1 MTFTDFV
8 ISQDIVKSPKT
19 KAGAKSAAPFIEWV
33 GGKRSLLEK
42 YNPFIPKDFDNYY
55 EPFVGGGAMF
65 YHIHSMYEN
74 SIYSMYGNNKKYFLS
89 DLNQELV
96 ITYQTV
102 ADNYQEIAKLLQCM
116 NVRHCKEFYYAV
128 RNYDRK
134 KIAPYRY
141 EKLFNVVE
149 VLTPVEIAS
158 RFMFLNATCFNALYR
173 VNGDNLFNVPIG
185 TSLKKDIADNGILR
199 LCHDALQDVEIKY
212 QSYQNINPKRG
223 DLVFFDP
230 PYAPISATSSF
241 TSYTSE
247 EFGVVQQIQLK
258 EFCDSLNER
267 GVKFMLANSNC
278 EFIRELYQSYN
289 QYTFALDRR
298 INCKGDLR
306 KQIEDNEILVTNF
319 TA

>member
-19 KAGAKSAAPFIEWV
+19 KAGAKTAMPFINWV

-42 YNPFIPKDFDNYY
+42 YNPLIPKDFGDYY
-55 EPFVGGGAMF
+55 EPFVGGGAIF
-65 YHIHSMYEN
+65 YHIQSK
-74 SIYSMYGNNKKYFLS
+74 YGSNKKYFLS
-89 DLNQELV
+89 DLNQELI

-102 ADNYQEIAKLLQCM
+102 AGNYQEIAKLLQCM
-116 NVRHCKEFYYAV
+116 NVRHSKEFYYAV

-134 KIAPYRY
+134 EIAPRRY
-141 EKLFNVVE
+141 EKLFDVVD
-149 VLTPVEIAS
+149 VLNPVEIAA
-158 RFMFLNATCFNALYR
+158 RFIFLNATCFNALYR

-199 LCHDALQDVEIKY
+199 LCHDVLQDAEIKY
-212 QSYQNINPKRG
+212 QPYQNINPKEG

-247 EFGVVQQIQLK
+247 EFGGTQQVQLK
-258 EFCDSLNER
+258 EFCDSLNEK

-278 EFIRELYQSYN
+278 EFIRELYQNYN

-306 KQIEDNEILVTNF
+306 KQVEDNEILVTNF
-319 TA
+319 TC